1 MEGNPTTRYGHGSL
15 EDLIS
20 DSDGNAKDYLTREL
34 NFRREKRELSSK
46 LLTMTNR

>member
-1 MEGNPTTRYGHGSL
+1 MEDNPTTRYGHGSL

-20 DSDGNAKDYLTREL
+20 DGNAKDYLMREL